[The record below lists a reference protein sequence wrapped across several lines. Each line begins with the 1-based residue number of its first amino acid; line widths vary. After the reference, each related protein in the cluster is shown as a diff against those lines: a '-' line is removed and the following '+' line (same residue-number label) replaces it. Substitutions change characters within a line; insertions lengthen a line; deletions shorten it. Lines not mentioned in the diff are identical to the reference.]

1 MSRTSPIELV
11 WVAVLGFALFVSAL
25 SLVDLHYRTRQVFVA
40 HERELDTA
48 RKLLDDQ
55 AELQMKV
62 RRASLPGSIVAGA
75 RELGLKGATGDN
87 TVTLVRAKDGTV
99 VLSEETKAR
108 IAAEAAAQAERRVK
122 LEAQLAKRQRRA
134 KS

>member
-1 MSRTSPIELV
+1 
-11 WVAVLGFALFVSAL
+11 
-25 SLVDLHYRTRQVFVA
+25 
-40 HERELDTA
+40 
-48 RKLLDDQ
+48 
-55 AELQMKV
+55 MKV

-108 IAAEAAAQAERRVK
+108 IAAEAAAQAERRAK
-122 LEAQLAKRQRRA
+122 FEAQRAKRQRRA